1 MIKQVKV
8 PKKLLGA
15 SGGEANDKDDEAN
28 AYFEFREEVK
38 FREECHKEA
47 EAISNI
53 TKVATGKQ
61 RLSVIGECVVEDK
74 KNK

>member
-1 MIKQVKV
+1 M
-8 PKKLLGA
+8 
-15 SGGEANDKDDEAN
+15 
-28 AYFEFREEVK
+28 K